1 MTRKWWTLAAVVAGV
16 FMLVL
21 DITIVNVALPNIGQD
36 FHSSLPDLQWIIDAY
51 ALVLAAGL
59 LTAGSLADR
68 WGRRRL
74 YVAGTA
80 LFVFGSL
87 LCGLATDPVFL
98 VVARIVQGLGGTVVY
113 ATSLALI
120 GHAFHGAERKERGT
134 AFGIYGAVLGIGAAL
149 GPVLGGFLTSGISWR
164 WIFFVNIPIGVATIA
179 VTLMKVDESRD
190 PEAVR
195 LDWTGLIT
203 FTGALGLLIYGLIS
217 SSDGWDLPRVY
228 GSLAGAGALLAAF
241 LVAEITQQRP
251 MLDLTLFRK
260 PTFTG
265 GLLAAFGLNASIY
278 SLFTYLVL
286 YVQEEL
292 GYSAA
297 QTGLRFVALTAPMF
311 VSSTVA
317 GRLTHAVPAR
327 LMIGTGFVL
336 VSAGIWLMHGVS
348 AASGWTHLLPGMIVA
363 GAGIGMVTVPLA
375 STAVGVVPV
384 SRAGM
389 ASGIN
394 ITFRQVGLAAGI
406 AVLGSVFTARLGVGR
421 AGYAAALNDILVIG
435 ACVALASAVL
445 SYALIRRRDFVP
457 PPQVAPQDSGQD
469 SGKPAAA
476 LAADSRRSE
485 RG

>member
-21 DITIVNVALPNIGQD
+21 DITIVNVALPDIGRD
-36 FHSSLPDLQWIIDAY
+36 FHSSLSDLQWIIDAY

-59 LTAGSLADR
+59 LTAGSLADLF
-68 WGRRRL
+68 GRRKL
-74 YVAGTA
+74 YAAGIA
-80 LFVFGSL
+80 LFVLGSL
-87 LCGLATDPVFL
+87 LCGLATGPTFL

-120 GHAFHGAERKERGT
+120 GHAFRGEDPKSRGT
-134 AFGIYGAVLGIGAAL
+134 AFGVYGAVLGIGAAL
-149 GPVLGGFLTSGISWR
+149 GPVVGGFLVSGIGWR
-164 WIFFVNIPIGVATIA
+164 WIFFINIPVGIA
-179 VTLMKVDESRD
+179 AIVVTLTKVEESRD
-190 PEAVR
+190 PADAR
-195 LDWTGLIT
+195 LDWRGLVT

-217 SSDGWDLPRVY
+217 SSGGWGVPKVY
-228 GSLAGAGALLAAF
+228 GSLAGAGVLLAAF
-241 LVAEITQQRP
+241 LAAEIAEHRP

-286 YVQEEL
+286 YLQQEL

-297 QTGLRFVALTAPMF
+297 ATGVRFLGLTAPMF
-311 VSSTVA
+311 VSSTLA
-317 GRLTHAVPAR
+317 GRLTHRVPTR

-336 VSAGIWLMHGVS
+336 VSAGTWLMYGVS

-363 GAGIGMVTVPLA
+363 GLGIGMVTVPLA

-384 SRAGM
+384 ARAGM

-394 ITFRQVGLAAGI
+394 LTLRQVGLSTGI
-406 AVLGSVFTARLGVGR
+406 AVLGSIFTARVGIGR

-435 ACVALASAVL
+435 ACVALVSAVL
-445 SYALIRRRDFVP
+445 SYALIRRRDFIL
-457 PPQVAPQDSGQD
+457 PQRPQPAPRASGQD
-469 SGKPAAA
+469 SGQPAAA
-476 LAADSRRSE
+476 PATDLSSKS
-485 RG
+485 